1 MSRAARHNLELLVD
15 ELLLLHRPRLRQALP
30 VDLTIGYAEK
40 QGRLEVVVESDA
52 AGGDPME
59 APQDSEGL
67 GLMLVRGLSET
78 IIYRQDHGRGRLHVV
93 LKPA

>member
-1 MSRAARHNLELLVD
+1 LLVE
-15 ELLLLHRPRLRQALP
+15 ELLLLHRPRLRQGMP

-40 QGRLEVVVESDA
+40 QERLEVVVEGDA
-52 AGGDPME
+52 AGGGDPME

-78 IIYRQDHGRGRLHVV
+78 ITYREDHGRGRLHVV